1 MNYFTLLVHS
11 ASLAIVKYRD
21 ERFTMS
27 SAISY
32 LTGGF
37 LVALLVTLNMTW
49 TQYLHGI
56 SGPIAVTLSLVGFL
70 SCLYVATRATPQA
83 HQS

>member
-1 MNYFTLLVHS
+1 
-11 ASLAIVKYRD
+11 
-21 ERFTMS
+21 MS

-49 TQYLHGI
+49 SQQLPGLL
-56 SGPIAVTLSLVGFL
+56 GFAAVLLSFLGLV
-70 SCLYVATRATPQA
+70 SCIVYATRLSP
-83 HQS
+83 SNNN